1 MPHVSWLTMGIA
13 VAYIMILIQSPVC
26 WCVNGRR
33 SFFRQ
38 LHIRE
43 QPGRLSFLQRQI
55 CNLPNPNFADEAN
68 LQYLTEPKEAPAA
81 TQDHSPEIGMH
92 LRRKSFR
99 FAGFATE
106 ASFCILHLLQRL
118 LEGL

>member
-1 MPHVSWLTMGIA
+1 MGVDPFSASCTSANNLEGYHFFSVKHV
-13 VAYIMILIQSPVC
+13 
-26 WCVNGRR
+26 
-33 SFFRQ
+33 
-38 LHIRE
+38 
-43 QPGRLSFLQRQI
+43 I
-55 CNLPNPNFADEAN
+55 CFADEAN
-68 LQYLTEPKEAPAA
+68 LQYSTEPKDAPAA

-118 LEGL
+118 FEGL